1 MLHVKPKL
9 TLNIARYNNKKEF
22 FYVLFHEMDHMVFF
36 SDITLRRGNR
46 SRDPQQGEA
55 EVLEYLNREDS
66 RFCSEFFARI
76 HTTNLMLINNENK
89 ELIMSLGTGETGH
102 ST

>member
-1 MLHVKPKL
+1 
-9 TLNIARYNNKKEF
+9 
-22 FYVLFHEMDHMVFF
+22 MVFF
-36 SDITLRRGNR
+36 SDITLHHGNR

-76 HTTNLMLINNENK
+76 HTTNLMLINKENK